1 MFCCLLT
8 ELAGIKFLGSKA
20 PPALPDKL
28 LELRARW
35 HHSWLLFSF
44 GGESRVLR
52 CRLTTNCKA
61 RNGVSWSMLTQQS
74 EALSSS
80 PNAPLIWQL
89 APLIWQLVSRQVEG
103 KKNQEFKVTLGH
115 SIVKASQ
122 RHLRP
127 CLKKNKKQENT
138 TAACTPQKS
147 YSPSRDILKAKQR
160 KQKMTGFGA

>member
-20 PPALPDKL
+20 PPALPD
-28 LELRARW
+28 ELRARW

-44 GGESRVLR
+44 GGESRALW

-61 RNGVSWSMLTQQS
+61 RDGVSWSMFTQQS

-80 PNAPLIWQL
+80 PNAPF
-89 APLIWQLVSRQVEG
+89 IWQLVRRQVEG
-103 KKNQEFKVTLGH
+103 KNQELKVTLGH
-115 SIVKASQ
+115 SMVKASQ

-127 CLKKNKKQENT
+127 CLKKKKQENT

-160 KQKMTGFGA
+160 KQKMTGFGV